1 MEFRPSRFSI
11 LPPVVKNLLILN
23 GLFYLGTIIFESRL
37 GLNLVNILGLHYFS
51 ADDFKP
57 YQLITYMF
65 MHGSFTHILFNM
77 LAVWMFGAALEN
89 VWGSKRFLYYYLVT
103 GIGAALIQYVVFAIE
118 LAPILDAINYT
129 ALNPSIDNIKAFF
142 QSTHFQLMDE
152 LMVHKHQTFVAKYS
166 MLMEQ
171 ENLRQASQVAH
182 DYLID
187 YKEDVLNKPVIVGA
201 SGALF
206 GLLLA
211 FGMIFPNALIFLY
224 FAIPIKAKY
233 FVILYGAIELFY
245 GIANTSGDNVAHF
258 AHLGG
263 MLFGFILIKTWQRN
277 NRRQF

>member
-23 GLFYLGTIIFESRL
+23 GLFYLGTLIFENRL
-37 GLNLVNILGLHYFS
+37 GINLINILGLHYFS

-65 MHGSFTHILFNM
+65 MHGNFTHILFNM
-77 LAVWMFGAALEN
+77 LAVWMFGASLEN
-89 VWGSKRFLYYYLVT
+89 VWGSKRFLSYYIIT
-103 GIGAALIQYVVFAIE
+103 GIGAALIQYLVFAIE
-118 LAPILDAINYT
+118 LAPILDAVNYT
-129 ALNPSIDNIKAFF
+129 ALNPSVENLKAFF
-142 QSTHFQLMDE
+142 NSVHFQLQDQ
-152 LMVHKHQTFVAKYS
+152 LMVSKYQNFAAKYS
-166 MLMEQ
+166 MLMEHADI
-171 ENLRQASQVAH
+171 RSASQLAH

-187 YKEDVLNKPVIVGA
+187 YRADILNKPVIVGA

-211 FGMIFPNALIFLY
+211 FGMMFPNALIFLY

-245 GIANTSGDNVAHF
+245 GIANAEGDNVAHF

-263 MLFGFILIKTWQRN
+263 MLFGFILIKTWQKK
-277 NRRQF
+277 NRRPF